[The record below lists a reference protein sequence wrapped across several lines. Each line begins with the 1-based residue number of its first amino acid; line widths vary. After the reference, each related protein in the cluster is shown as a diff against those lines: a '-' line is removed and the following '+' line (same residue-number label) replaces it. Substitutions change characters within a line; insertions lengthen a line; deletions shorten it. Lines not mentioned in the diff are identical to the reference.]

1 MESGLRE
8 HVDRL
13 PAPPPRHER
22 HETLAIETCG
32 HGKTDE
38 LENGGKDIDVPR
50 GHFDVPMTDAQPGR
64 NHGQRDVEL
73 GGLEPGGIAPVSV
86 RPLVGKLLAVGYGP
100 ASIRLP

>member
-32 HGKTDE
+32 HGHTDE
-38 LENGGKDIDVPR
+38 LENSGKDIDVPR
-50 GHFDVPMTDAQPGR
+50 GRFDAPMTDAQPGR

-73 GGLEPGGIAPVSV
+73 GGLEPGGIAPVSE
-86 RPLVGKLLAVGYGP
+86 RPPVGKLLLLHV
-100 ASIRLP
+100 LL

>member
-8 HVDRL
+8 HAARL
-13 PAPPPRHER
+13 PGPPPRHER

-32 HGKTDE
+32 HGHTDE

-50 GHFDVPMTDAQPGR
+50 GHFDVPMTDHQPGC

-73 GGLEPGGIAPVSV
+73 GGLEPGASAPVSERPPV
-86 RPLVGKLLAVGYGP
+86 RKLPAAVFR
-100 ASIRLP
+100 AHE